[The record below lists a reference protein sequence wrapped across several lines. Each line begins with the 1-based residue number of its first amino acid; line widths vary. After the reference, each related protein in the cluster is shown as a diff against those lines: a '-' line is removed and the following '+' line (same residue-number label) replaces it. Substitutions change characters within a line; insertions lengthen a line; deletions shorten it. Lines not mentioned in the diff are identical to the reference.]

1 MAFSHTGESK
11 NKEGGANRLL
21 AAAVA
26 GSLAFILAACE
37 SDTKSPSPNQD
48 QTSASQ
54 DLDPTVPSAEQ
65 VMDQPQNYTE
75 ADLNALDKLS
85 ELTISDT
92 EQAIQVSAEEALD
105 VFRDPSQ
112 SPMSEF
118 AEAYNRRE
126 GAIDFVD
133 YVAVMINNL
142 SSGNPEKIVNTMS
155 FAGLSPEHLYDLYKE
170 SVKYATLRAEEGP
183 TNPNAF
189 KNGLRYGQVGVYEK
203 SALLP
208 ENQQGGVYDFGAM
221 LNQYGAAMAIAI
233 VKSIETID
241 PNQIPEFKPYRADQ
255 YMMGDDTF
263 DSADDLIGHWIT
275 EVAYTRYATPKPLI
289 FNGEEINT
297 DNLKIFW
304 VDADGNFT
312 DKLPVNPE
320 TLNDSNTSYVGVG
333 PTAFTFLNMVP
344 YKFGT
349 LEPDSDYF
357 TYE

>member
-118 AEAYNRRE
+118 AEKFNLRE
-126 GAIDFVD
+126 DSIDFVD
-133 YVAVMINNL
+133 YIAVIINNL
-142 SSGNPEKIVNTMS
+142 SSGDKEKVISTLS
-155 FAGLSPEHLYDLYKE
+155 FAGLSPKHLYNLYGD
-170 SVKYATLRAEEGP
+170 SVYYSTITNSEGP
-183 TNPNAF
+183 SGTHSY
-189 KNGLRYGQVGVYEK
+189 KNGLRYGQTAVFNLSDVTSNFEGVFDMAEMSNK
-203 SALLP
+203 
-208 ENQQGGVYDFGAM
+208 
-221 LNQYGAAMAIAI
+221 YGAAMAIAI
-233 VKSIETID
+233 VKALGTIEL
-241 PNQIPEFKPYRADQ
+241 NQIPEYKPYKPESYILGDNIVSSDADLGNSFIKEVV
-255 YMMGDDTF
+255 YAKA
-263 DSADDLIGHWIT
+263 ADDARLVFRG
-275 EVAYTRYATPKPLI
+275 A
-289 FNGEEINT
+289 EELN
-297 DNLKIFW
+297 NSNFKIFW
-304 VDADGNFT
+304 LDDNGNLTDQLSVDPD
-312 DKLPVNPE
+312 
-320 TLNDSNTSYVGVG
+320 TLNLNNGVYQSAG
-333 PTAFTFLNMVP
+333 PTTFSFLNVYP
-344 YKFGT
+344 YRLGVI
-349 LEPDSDYF
+349 EPYNKYLVS
-357 TYE
+357 E